1 MVWVCRA
8 CQEVIDHEEEEEEE
22 EENKEGKAEWK

>member
-22 EENKEGKAEWK
+22 ENKEGKAEWK